1 MMRISRKSNYEMLFT
16 DYVQSLPLNIFRQ
29 CEYLACGNRKSKF
42 LGRYKQDARASKGN
56 FGSKTKKL
64 PL

>member
-1 MMRISRKSNYEMLFT
+1 MLFT